1 MATPMDLFDA
11 ADEVMTYGGIADV
24 ETASGFDDRP
34 MQWGGALTLLTSRVV
49 ARDARRATRGHRRHK
64 DVTLLGRPSSLPRS
78 VAR

>member
-34 MQWGGALTLLTSRVV
+34 MQWCGALTLLTSRVV
-49 ARDARRATRGHRRHK
+49 ARDARPRSGGHRRH
-64 DVTLLGRPSSLPRS
+64 DVTLLGRQRALGRG